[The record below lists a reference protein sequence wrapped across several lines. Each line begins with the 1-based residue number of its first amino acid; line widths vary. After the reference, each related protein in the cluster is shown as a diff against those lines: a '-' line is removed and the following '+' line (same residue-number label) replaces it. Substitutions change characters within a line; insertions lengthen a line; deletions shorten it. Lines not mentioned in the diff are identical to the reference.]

1 MSRSERAESLRTLEI
16 VARERGSIVV
26 ISAQPG
32 ARREGVLG
40 VRAGAVRIA
49 VNAPPE
55 KGKANAAIQAVLAEA
70 LGCKAAAIELVS
82 GASAR
87 QKRFFIHGIS
97 PGELRER
104 LASLLAESMED

>member
-1 MSRSERAESLRTLEI
+1 MSRSEGTESLEALAI
-16 VARERGSIVV
+16 VAREDGSIVAV
-26 ISAQPG
+26 SAQPG

-40 VRAGAVRIA
+40 VRAGAIRVA

-70 LGCKAAAIELVS
+70 LGCKTAAIELVS

-87 QKRFFIHGIS
+87 QKRFFVDGLT
-97 PGELRER
+97 PGELKKR
-104 LASLLAESMED
+104 LAGWLENSNED